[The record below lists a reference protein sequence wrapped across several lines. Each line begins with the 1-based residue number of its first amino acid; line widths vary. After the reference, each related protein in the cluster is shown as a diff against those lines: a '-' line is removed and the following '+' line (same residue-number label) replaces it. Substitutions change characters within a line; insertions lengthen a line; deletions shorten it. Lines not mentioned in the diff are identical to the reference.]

1 MIIAYCSGFDLLSC
15 HYHELISD
23 QTKLVLFFLASQHDR
38 GILTDIVSLS
48 ADIDSL
54 TGPSCVA
61 IAFMPPEQNNLQYL
75 RRQHDFHIRQPLY
88 LRNWR
93 PGMLPFETE
102 RSWQEYEQSMTQGA
116 YEVARF
122 FGVPIDELPCL
133 LFLDPHQNQ
142 KFALLKLC
150 DKRLSEIYPSLRTLF
165 ASWYS
170 EHPQLPRLAELKAL
184 VNSRPVRSRSFS
196 LPAST
201 SLARRLDEARW
212 APTLMSKWV
221 QERMDAALRNE
232 VVPFFSD
239 CLEEALKG
247 ATAHAK
253 RLGRGVISALK
264 ANPRNLEPLR
274 IFMSQRGITFSID
287 NMNLSHY

>member
-1 MIIAYCSGFDLLSC
+1 
-15 HYHELISD
+15 
-23 QTKLVLFFLASQHDR
+23 
-38 GILTDIVSLS
+38 
-48 ADIDSL
+48 
-54 TGPSCVA
+54 
-61 IAFMPPEQNNLQYL
+61 
-75 RRQHDFHIRQPLY
+75 
-88 LRNWR
+88 
-93 PGMLPFETE
+93 
-102 RSWQEYEQSMTQGA
+102 
-116 YEVARF
+116 
-122 FGVPIDELPCL
+122 
-133 LFLDPHQNQ
+133 LFLDLHQNQ
-142 KFALLKLC
+142 KFALLKLR

-232 VVPFFSD
+232 VIPFFSD
-239 CLEEALKG
+239 CLEEALKE

-287 NMNLSHY
+287 NMRVSASNLEQAYNNIYAKTVGDRCQQELAKLNDTPPFPLEKVIALDRSISLREFVGKATTKGKTLKEGIDWVSGMFEIFTSWM